1 MVEKASKK
9 GGPKNARA
17 LSDLAILSAHGS
29 DKTLREL
36 PEAFQQRFLGA
47 LNTPKGLSA
56 SKAQERTDKILDT
69 PLGDLISNYGGGD
82 TIFTPADPEI
92 RNVRREGLQ
101 NLINHP
107 ETPEEIK
114 PHLQKQLDL
123 LERVEPLRQKLAQ
136 AKTAKEKDDLNRAI
150 EQERTK
156 LQEEIDPRG
165 FGDAY
170 RTFNEQKG
178 VLESGVAGQLEDPR
192 TEKDRGLYGPK
203 SKHTWSLGDPEQITL
218 ETLKRHAVNSNQGHL
233 LQETKD
239 MDVEEARAYLQH
251 QMGLRTSSSKTFESS
266 KRLSDPMKS
275 IPSWGSQAE
284 LAADSPVP
292 RTAQIGEP
300 DMSDVQ
306 FPHVSEHGMYGP
318 EGMKPNLKR
327 SQLKRIERLDEA
339 IQSGT
344 HLDDPELRQEFADR
358 ITHEVIGN
366 IRGEKEKSNLV
377 SEMDFDRLIQDEM
390 PNERS
395 TINSDLSNLSSNF
408 REQGNPQNIAN
419 ISGDLEEGESAVRAG
434 VRRAENRLSDM
445 QRHALINHN
454 AKAVDNLV
462 KSLRVHNGDDD
473 PSIDVFV
480 QNWMNNNAETLRNAG
495 ADTGMIANLI
505 TKDYYN
511 HLQTNGLIDVP
522 ERSPFTASFGRY
534 DNDKVFRVKSPQ
546 EADEITADTN
556 NAGLLAQSA
565 TQAITDLEAGKYQQ
579 VLQNSQNTQVLTGLE
594 TDARSIKRRIQE
606 LEDTL
611 AETTDQN
618 DQVLLN
624 SNLIQLRH
632 ELSKTE
638 SQTAQLRNGL
648 GLNTN
653 DKKKTYLSPEESL
666 AKYKELYGVRPE
678 IEATLNFSAAPST
691 DPKIGVIPGLKK
703 AYDEWL
709 DYENKIQSGTAKD
722 YEQNIYGKLESLM
735 RGRSDALVAMM
746 DRIPTRKGKKLE
758 ITQQQTMGRFG
769 APEPSQQITVK
780 GFKNLDDVLAAAENY
795 RRSTKQYS
803 VHVMSD
809 DVKTGTNIG
818 HKYADG
824 SYNTSV
830 IHISI
835 NKIDAKNSG
844 AEIQRLAKEAGLEG
858 FNVNPETGSLE
869 LYYVGNGTEEHVA
882 QWNQSVRAFDK
893 ELLKGGYRGSD
904 TILRESGIRASFK
917 RLYDLHPESSWS
929 KRELGNYNFGS
940 SGRGPIPGAREL
952 SALST
957 ELEGLSDPDFSKL
970 SQRPIDTSRSQQ
982 IADNYDF
989 LPVNDLE
996 NPAVSDSYDA
1006 LAEAIGNQYAYSPYE
1021 MVLGNELYENSDQ
1034 MRADTINSGR
1044 MKIYQTT
1051 PDTFGPQGYDFSG
1064 HPFLEEMPFTVN
1076 DLGGNP
1082 VTPVKNDVF
1091 RYIHDLIAHGTNPNQ
1106 FGPLGEEAAARTH
1119 AATLP
1124 YEAIPAL
1131 MTETRGQNSWVNFS
1145 KNPSAKDPSMTVAEW
1160 NRKNRKDTE
1169 FAMQKAA
1176 LMPLEHV
1183 LTGDPEIDAEIIAYY
1198 QAHGLV

>member
-17 LSDLAILSAHGS
+17 LSDLAVLSAYGS
-29 DKTLREL
+29 DKPLREL
-36 PEAFQQRFLGA
+36 PESFQQRFLGT
-47 LNTPKGLSA
+47 LETPKGLTA

-69 PLGDLISNYGGGD
+69 PLGKLISNYGGD
-82 TIFTPADPEI
+82 DSVIAPADVETRKI
-92 RNVRREGLQ
+92 RREGLQ

-107 ETPEEIK
+107 ETPEEIR
-114 PHLQKQLDL
+114 PTLQKQLDL
-123 LERVEPLRQKLAQ
+123 LDKVEPLREQLTEATTK
-136 AKTAKEKDDLNRAI
+136 KEKDDLNRAI
-150 EQERTK
+150 DQNKTK

-170 RTFNEQKG
+170 RFFNERTGK
-178 VLESGVAGQLEDPR
+178 LEFGVAGPLEDPR
-192 TEKDRGLYGPK
+192 TAKDRGLFD
-203 SKHTWSLGDPEQITL
+203 SKTKRTWSLTEPEHITL

-233 LQETKD
+233 LQDTKD

-251 QMGLRTSSSKTFESS
+251 QMGLRTSSVKTFESS
-266 KRLSDPMKS
+266 KRISDPMKS
-275 IPSWGSQAE
+275 IPSWDSQAE
-284 LAADSPVP
+284 LPVSTPVP
-292 RTAQIGEP
+292 RSAQIDEP
-300 DMSDVQ
+300 DMSGVQ
-306 FPHVSEHGMYGP
+306 FPLVSEQGMYGP
-318 EGMKPNLKR
+318 EGMRPDLKR
-327 SQLKRIERLDEA
+327 SQLERIDRLDEA

-344 HLDDPELRQEFADR
+344 HLDDPELQQEFADR

-366 IRGEKEKSNLV
+366 IRGEREKSNLI

-395 TINSDLSNLSSNF
+395 TINSDLSNLSSDF
-408 REQGNPQNIAN
+408 RQAGGPQKLSD
-419 ISGDLEEGESAVRAG
+419 ISGDLEEGESVG
-434 VRRAENRLSDM
+434 TSGPRRAENRLSDM
-445 QRHALINHN
+445 QRQALIDQN
-454 AKAVDNLV
+454 AKGVESLAQ
-462 KSLRVHNGDDD
+462 SLRVHNGDDD

-511 HLQTNGLIDVP
+511 HLQANGLIDVP
-522 ERSPFTASFGRY
+522 ERSPFTSSFGRY
-534 DNDKVFRVKSPQ
+534 NSDLKFNVVSPQ
-546 EADEITADTN
+546 KADQITTDTN

-565 TQAITDLEAGKYQQ
+565 TQAITDLEAGRYQQ

-624 SNLIQLRH
+624 SNLIQLRN

-638 SQTAQLRNGL
+638 SQAGQLRKGL
-648 GLNTN
+648 GLNTSGR
-653 DKKKTYLSPEESL
+653 KESLLGFEESL

-678 IEATLNFSAAPST
+678 IEAILNFSAAPST

-722 YEQNIYGKLESLM
+722 YEQNIHGKLESLM

-746 DRIPTRKGKKLE
+746 DKIPTRKGKKLE

-780 GFKNLDDVLAAAENY
+780 GFKKLDDVLAAAENY

-809 DVKTGTNIG
+809 DVETGTDIG

-824 SYNTSV
+824 SYNTFV
-830 IHISI
+830 MNIGI
-835 NKIDAKNSG
+835 NKSDAKSSG
-844 AEIQRLAKEAGLEG
+844 PEIQRLAKEAGLEG
-858 FNVNPETGSLE
+858 FNVNPETGALE
-869 LYYVGNGTEEHVA
+869 FYYVGDGSKEHIDNWKQSAGKFIKSLSSTGVRRAVQSDEGT
-882 QWNQSVRAFDK
+882 RD
-893 ELLKGGYRGSD
+893 GGFYR
-904 TILRESGIRASFK
+904 
-917 RLYDLHPESSWS
+917 RLYDLHPESTWS
-929 KRELGNYNFGS
+929 KKELGNYNYGS
-940 SGRGPIPGAREL
+940 TGRGPIPGAREL

-970 SQRPIDTSRSQQ
+970 SQRPIDTNRSQQ

-1076 DLGGNP
+1076 DLGGSP

-1145 KNPSAKDPSMTVAEW
+1145 KNPSAKDPSMTVAQW

>member
-123 LERVEPLRQKLAQ
+123 LERIEPIRQKLAQ
-136 AKTAKEKDDLNRAI
+136 ATTAKEKDDLNRAI

-300 DMSDVQ
+300 DMSGVQ

-480 QNWMNNNAETLRNAG
+480 QNWMNNNAETLRNAN

-638 SQTAQLRNGL
+638 SQTAQLRKGL
-648 GLNTN
+648 DLRSSKNSDVQLTF
-653 DKKKTYLSPEESL
+653 EESL
-666 AKYKELYGVRPE
+666 QRARQQNPETRVYLGKGQSANEFVKSIPKAKVSGDSVV
-678 IEATLNFSAAPST
+678 TLSSVAM
-691 DPKIGVIPGLKK
+691 KK
-703 AYDEWL
+703 AMQKGLIKPGYKAVTKVYSPDE
-709 DYENKIQSGTAKD
+709 
-722 YEQNIYGKLESLM
+722 ESSNPVDF
-735 RGRSDALVAMM
+735 RH
-746 DRIPTRKGKKLE
+746 E
-758 ITQQQTMGRFG
+758 
-769 APEPSQQITVK
+769 
-780 GFKNLDDVLAAAENY
+780 
-795 RRSTKQYS
+795 
-803 VHVMSD
+803 
-809 DVKTGTNIG
+809 
-818 HKYADG
+818 DG
-824 SYNTSV
+824 SYNTLVANIHLNNTGEELDESLNAGYNQETDRVSPRIIEEISKIARDEFGLTGLHYNPADNV
-830 IHISI
+830 IEIVRPHGA
-835 NKIDAKNSG
+835 NEIDWAG
-844 AEIQRLAKEAGLEG
+844 RVAEFNATYGKDIARGGGRDNPKVRLETVRLLQDQTAARPRQGLSR
-858 FNVNPETGSLE
+858 TG
-869 LYYVGNGTEEHVA
+869 
-882 QWNQSVRAFDK
+882 
-893 ELLKGGYRGSD
+893 
-904 TILRESGIRASFK
+904 LRR
-917 RLYDLHPESSWS
+917 
-929 KRELGNYNFGS
+929 
-940 SGRGPIPGAREL
+940 SGRGTDKPSEPPVSPSVKLAKDYAAANPDYNGDHTKWRETKKYPVKTWNDFDL
-952 SALST
+952 NDPASEIAL
-957 ELEGLSDPDFSKL
+957 
-970 SQRPIDTSRSQQ
+970 
-982 IADNYDF
+982 DNY
-989 LPVNDLE
+989 
-996 NPAVSDSYDA
+996 
-1006 LAEAIGNQYAYSPYE
+1006 
-1021 MVLGNELYENSDQ
+1021 
-1034 MRADTINSGR
+1034 
-1044 MKIYQTT
+1044 
-1051 PDTFGPQGYDFSG
+1051 
-1064 HPFLEEMPFTVN
+1064 
-1076 DLGGNP
+1076 
-1082 VTPVKNDVF
+1082 
-1091 RYIHDLIAHGTNPNQ
+1091 
-1106 FGPLGEEAAARTH
+1106 
-1119 AATLP
+1119 
-1124 YEAIPAL
+1124 
-1131 MTETRGQNSWVNFS
+1131 
-1145 KNPSAKDPSMTVAEW
+1145 
-1160 NRKNRKDTE
+1160 
-1169 FAMQKAA
+1169 KAA
-1176 LMPLEHV
+1176 LDQVEEFENDDHYTFINTPIERAIDSYAQNAADTAKEQGLGKKV
-1183 LTGDPEIDAEIIAYY
+1183 AGDAFENVFALARINKLLRDRE
-1198 QAHGLV
+1198 